1 MTDGRKTEAL
11 CFLGGSVRATE
22 AATKDTI
29 MRVSGYASTKEVDRY
44 NTIIEPSAFNSTMG
58 DYMKFPVL
66 LVNHVWWDT
75 PIGKI
80 ISYRIDE
87 TGLWIEAEIVN
98 TERGREIVAL
108 IEAGI
113 LKSFSI
119 GFNIVRLEMNW
130 QDDNEPVRITE
141 VQLIEISI
149 VSSPGNMSALIDQAE
164 RKELSLRT
172 FKATNHNHTTSTVGE
187 EGKKGMNPEEVKK
200 TMTEVVAPLE
210 KKAGDTEVKVQEL
223 GKKTDSLSQMLSE
236 LRQWKETGE
245 RTDSEIRTLVDKISG
260 EFEKKHEE
268 LSQEVTKLKHR
279 KEVSKNAL
287 DLTGQNVRALIAHD
301 PTELRANFTAQTAD
315 NIIHLQRLNDRCVM
329 VDQLLMARSVNQNG
343 DYHTK
348 AKHIRMK
355 DLSCFKDFSEFH
367 RALDT
372 ATAGEGAEFVPTN
385 LSGRL
390 IELTRLEEK
399 VGGLF
404 EMIPMTSGTF
414 EISVEGDD
422 TDAKLIGEQ
431 KVVVAALDSNE
442 ETPGTGKVTFSA
454 KKFRGRYQFSR
465 EETEDAI
472 IQVMPYAERKIVR
485 SIARSTDNAI
495 INGQLTADIDT
506 GYGGLA
512 TTDPRKAFNGLR
524 YIGTQTLTLAVCGH
538 DLSTPSDDG
547 LRVLRS
553 RLDTYG
559 MYPEELVHLVSAKG
573 YLMQLIRKLEGTLT
587 LDKYGPNAV
596 ILSGEVQKH
605 DNVPVVPSAF
615 VQNNMNS
622 GAIYDGTVTD
632 LTAVITLNRTMFL
645 LGVRR
650 GLEVMTEYLP
660 SHDVYNMYAYKR
672 QDFQPANTPSSS
684 KVFVAIGYNVPTT
697 P

>member
-1 MTDGRKTEAL
+1 
-11 CFLGGSVRATE
+11 
-22 AATKDTI
+22 

-44 NTIIEPSAFNSTMG
+44 NTIIEPSAFNGTMG

-66 LVNHVWWDT
+66 LVNHVWWET

-80 ISYRIDE
+80 VSYRIDE
-87 TGLWIEAEIVN
+87 TGLYIEADIVN

-108 IEAGI
+108 IEAGV

-119 GFNIVRLEMNW
+119 GFNIVRLEINW
-130 QDDNEPVRITE
+130 NDSSDPVRITE
-141 VQLIEISI
+141 VELIEISI

-164 RKELSLRT
+164 KKELSYRT
-172 FKATNHNHTTSTVGE
+172 LKPNNHKRTTSTVGE
-187 EGKKGMNPEEVKK
+187 EGQKGMNPEDVKK
-200 TMTEVVAPLE
+200 TVAEVVAPLE
-210 KKAGDTEVKVQEL
+210 QKAGDTEVQVRDLGTKVD
-223 GKKTDSLSQMLSE
+223 GVSRMISE
-236 LRQWKETGE
+236 LRQWKESGE
-245 RTDSEIRTLVDKISG
+245 KTDGEIRALCDKISG
-260 EFEKKHEE
+260 EFEKKYDE
-268 LSQEVTKLKHR
+268 LSKEVTKIKHR
-279 KEVSKNAL
+279 KEVAKNAI
-287 DLTGQNVRALIAHD
+287 DLAGQDVRSLILRD
-301 PTELRANFTAQTAD
+301 PTELRASFTPSTAAD
-315 NIIHLQRLNDRCVM
+315 LNHLQLLNDRCVM
-329 VDQLLMARSVNQNG
+329 VDQLMMARSMHQNG
-343 DYHTK
+343 EYHTK
-348 AKHIRMK
+348 PKHQRMK
-355 DLSCFKDFSEFH
+355 DLKVFKDFSEFH
-367 RALDT
+367 RAMDT
-372 ATAGEGAEFVPTN
+372 ATAGEGSEFVPTD

-404 EMIPMTSGTF
+404 EMIPMTSPTF

-431 KVVVAALDSNE
+431 KVVVSSLDSNE

-465 EETEDAI
+465 EETEDSI
-472 IQVMPYAERKIVR
+472 IQIMPYAERKIVR

-512 TTDPRKAFNGLR
+512 TTDCRKAFNGLR
-524 YIGTQTLTLAVCGH
+524 YIATQTLTLAVCGH
-538 DLSTPSDDG
+538 DLSVVSDDS
-547 LRVLRS
+547 LRMLRAKM
-553 RLDTYG
+553 DVYG

-573 YLMQLIRKLEGTLT
+573 YLLQLIRKLEGTQT

-605 DNVPVVPSAF
+605 DNIPVLPSAF

-622 GAIYDGTVTD
+622 GAVYDAAVTD
-632 LTAVITLNRTMFL
+632 LTAVITINRTMFL
-645 LGVRR
+645 MGIRR

-672 QDFQPANTPSSS
+672 QDFKPANTPSSS
-684 KVFVAIGYNVPTT
+684 KVFVALGYNVPTV
-697 P
+697 